1 MRVSATDRRLIE
13 AIEDGLPIVSRPYQ
27 DIGKRLGLSESE
39 VIEGLASLIERGIVK
54 RIGLVVRHRELG
66 YAANA
71 MVVWDI
77 ADEEVG
83 DIGRRMSEFPFV
95 TLCYRRPRRLP
106 RWPYN
111 LFCMIHGKDRE
122 TVLAQ
127 IERLRREAGLTAI
140 PHAVL
145 FSRRRFKQRGAR
157 YGAAPAREVA

>member
-1 MRVSATDRRLIE
+1 MKVSAPERRLLE
-13 AIEDGLPIVSRPYQ
+13 AIEDGLPIVSRPYREV
-27 DIGKRLGLSESE
+27 GLRLGLSETE
-39 VIEGLASLIERGIVK
+39 VIDGLTSLIERGIVK
-54 RIGLVVRHRELG
+54 RLGLVVRHRELG

-95 TLCYRRPRRLP
+95 TLCYRRPRRPP

-122 TVLAQ
+122 TVLEQ
-127 IERLRREAGLTAI
+127 IDRLRRESGLTASSY
-140 PHAVL
+140 AVL

-157 YGAAPAREVA
+157 YGGAPAREVA

>member
-1 MRVSATDRRLIE
+1 MRVSATERRLLE
-13 AIEDGLPIVSRPYQ
+13 AIEDGLPIVSRPYR
-27 DIGKRLGLSESE
+27 DIGRRLGLSEAK

-54 RIGLVVRHRELG
+54 RFGFVVRHRELG

-77 ADEEVG
+77 PDEEVG
-83 DIGRRMSEFPFV
+83 EIGRRMSEFPFV
-95 TLCYRRPRRLP
+95 TLCYRRPRRPP

-122 TVLAQ
+122 TVLEQ
-127 IERLRREAGLTAI
+127 IDRLRREAGLTAV
-140 PHAVL
+140 PYAVL

-157 YGAAPAREVA
+157 YGRAPAREVA

>member
-1 MRVSATDRRLIE
+1 MRVSGPERRLLE
-13 AIEDGLPIVSRPYQ
+13 AIEDGLPIVSRPYL
-27 DIGKRLGLSESE
+27 DIGRRLGLSETE

-54 RIGLVVRHRELG
+54 RLGLVVRHRELG

-71 MVVWDI
+71 MVVWDV
-77 ADEEVG
+77 ADEDVG
-83 DIGRRMSEFPFV
+83 DVGRRMSGFPFV
-95 TLCYRRPRRLP
+95 TLCYRRPRRPP

-122 TVLAQ
+122 TVLGQ
-127 IERLRREAGLTAI
+127 IDRLKREAGMTEI

-157 YGAAPAREVA
+157 YGGAPARKVA